1 MVLPNHLRFNTL
13 KTMNFR
19 RYRMNEYHM
28 LTLEQA
34 SSMTINELINKYNN
48 AVETIWYYH
57 QKIETLMEENDSIW
71 AAYEEIADE
80 LYG

>member
-1 MVLPNHLRFNTL
+1 
-13 KTMNFR
+13 
-19 RYRMNEYHM
+19 MNEYHM

-34 SSMTINELINKYNN
+34 CSMSIKELLNRYND
-48 AVETIWYYH
+48 AIETIWHYH
-57 QKIETLMEENDSIW
+57 HKIENLMDENDAIW

>member
-1 MVLPNHLRFNTL
+1 
-13 KTMNFR
+13 
-19 RYRMNEYHM
+19 MNEYHM

-34 SSMTINELINKYNN
+34 SSISLRELIDIYNN
-48 AVETIWYYH
+48 AIETIRYYH

-71 AAYEEIADE
+71 AAYEDMADE

>member
-1 MVLPNHLRFNTL
+1 
-13 KTMNFR
+13 
-19 RYRMNEYHM
+19 MNEYHM

-34 SSMTINELINKYNN
+34 RSLSLTELIDMYND

-57 QKIETLMEENDSIW
+57 QKIETLMEENDSIL
-71 AAYEEIADE
+71 AAYEDMADE

>member
-1 MVLPNHLRFNTL
+1 
-13 KTMNFR
+13 
-19 RYRMNEYHM
+19 M

-34 SSMTINELINKYNN
+34 SSISLKELIALYND
-48 AVETIWYYH
+48 AIETIWHYH

-71 AAYEEIADE
+71 AAYEDIADE

>member
-1 MVLPNHLRFNTL
+1 
-13 KTMNFR
+13 MNK
-19 RYRMNEYHM
+19 YHM

-34 SSMTINELINKYNN
+34 SSISLKELIDMYND
-48 AVETIWYYH
+48 AIETIWYYH

-71 AAYEEIADE
+71 AAYEDMADE

>member
-1 MVLPNHLRFNTL
+1 
-13 KTMNFR
+13 
-19 RYRMNEYHM
+19 MNEYHM

-34 SSMTINELINKYNN
+34 RSLSLTELIDMYNN

-57 QKIETLMEENDSIW
+57 RKIETLMEENDSIW
-71 AAYEEIADE
+71 AAYEDIADK

>member
-1 MVLPNHLRFNTL
+1 
-13 KTMNFR
+13 
-19 RYRMNEYHM
+19 MNEYHM

-57 QKIETLMEENDSIW
+57 QKIETLMEEKKRCPRLLLLTLSV
-71 AAYEEIADE
+71 
-80 LYG
+80 

>member
-1 MVLPNHLRFNTL
+1 
-13 KTMNFR
+13 
-19 RYRMNEYHM
+19 MNEYHM

-34 SSMTINELINKYNN
+34 SSISLRELIDMYND

-57 QKIETLMEENDSIW
+57 QKIETLMEENDSIL
-71 AAYEEIADE
+71 AAYEDMADE

>member
-1 MVLPNHLRFNTL
+1 
-13 KTMNFR
+13 
-19 RYRMNEYHM
+19 MNEYHM

-34 SSMTINELINKYNN
+34 SSISLRELIDMYND

-71 AAYEEIADE
+71 AAYEDMADE